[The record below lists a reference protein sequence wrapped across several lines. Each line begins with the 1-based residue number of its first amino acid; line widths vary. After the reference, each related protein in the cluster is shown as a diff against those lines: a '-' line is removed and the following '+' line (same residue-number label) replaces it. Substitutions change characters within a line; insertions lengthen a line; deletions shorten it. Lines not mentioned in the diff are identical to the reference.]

1 MFMKSWHPVSID
13 SLRRSE
19 EQRNNS
25 LFTCVI
31 MLSAVKA
38 EGTYADQPPGVRA
51 T

>member
-1 MFMKSWHPVSID
+1 MFSKLWQTVSID

-31 MLSAVKA
+31 MLSADKA
-38 EGTYADQPPGVRA
+38 EGTYANHPPGVRA